1 MEQHKQNQRYFHGSN
16 VSGISVLE
24 PHVSEHGMPLVYLTT
39 NPVIAA
45 LYSVRPVERPYS
57 WYPYGFSGTTPV
69 YMEYYPGAM
78 KDVYGGKTGYIYHSR
93 CEVELS
99 LENPTP
105 IGCALVSRKPV
116 PVDGYTA
123 MADVYESL
131 LEYERAGKLIVR
143 RYETLSDKQKA
154 FAEKML
160 LEEIQKHGL
169 KEKDCDY
176 SRFLQERFAEV
187 WEKA

>member
-1 MEQHKQNQRYFHGSN
+1 MEQHKPKQQYFHGSN
-16 VSGISVLE
+16 VPNLTVLR
-24 PHVSEHGMPLVYLTT
+24 PQVSEHGMPLVYLTT

-45 LYSVRPVERPYS
+45 LYTVHPVEKPYS

-69 YMEYYPGAM
+69 YTEYYPDALR
-78 KDVYGGKTGYIYHSR
+78 DIYGGKMGYIYHSR

-99 LENPTP
+99 LDNPTA
-105 IGCALVSRKPV
+105 IGCALVSRKPIL
-116 PVDGYTA
+116 VDGYTA
-123 MADVYESL
+123 VTDVYESL

-143 RYETLSDKQKA
+143 RYETLSEKQKA

-160 LEEIQKHGL
+160 LEEIQKHKL

-176 SRFLQERFAEV
+176 SRFLQARFAEV

>member
-1 MEQHKQNQRYFHGSN
+1 
-16 VSGISVLE
+16 
-24 PHVSEHGMPLVYLTT
+24 MPLVYMTT

-45 LYSVRPVERPYS
+45 LYTVHPVEKPFS

-69 YMEYYPGAM
+69 YTEYYPDALR
-78 KDVYGGKTGYIYHSR
+78 DIYGGKIGYIYHSR
-93 CEVELS
+93 CAVELS

-116 PVDGYTA
+116 LVDVHEA
-123 MADVYESL
+123 L

-143 RYETLSDKQKA
+143 RYETLSEKQKA

-160 LEEIQKHGL
+160 LEEIHKHKL

-176 SRFLQERFAEV
+176 SRFLMKRFAQI